1 MSMYKSHV
9 IAGRILEIRDDHVLT
24 QQGDVICSYHSRY
37 YLLPDEEAWTET
49 LSNTQDLPDTP
60 LEPLNKHHR
69 FMGIGKRWNIAIPR
83 FLHMKKSANR
93 I

>member
-24 QQGDVICSYHSRY
+24 QQGDIICSYHSRY
-37 YLLPDEEAWTET
+37 YLLPDEEAWTEEQI
-49 LSNTQDLPDTP
+49 SPQDLPETP
-60 LEPLNKHHR
+60 GEPVKQHHR
-69 FMGIGKRWNIAIPR
+69 FMGIVKYLSMASPR
-83 FLHMKKSANR
+83 FFHIKKSANR